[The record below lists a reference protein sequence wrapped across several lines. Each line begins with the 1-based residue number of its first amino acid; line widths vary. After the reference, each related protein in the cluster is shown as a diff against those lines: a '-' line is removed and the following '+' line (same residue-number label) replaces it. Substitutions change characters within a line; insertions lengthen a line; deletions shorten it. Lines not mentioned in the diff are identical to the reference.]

1 MHLTTSA
8 VLHTSYIHHEQQATI
23 HLRPSEVG
31 EAYELLVTTRGG
43 LCRYRLG
50 DVVRLVS
57 QQEGQMPLVQ
67 LQGRVGK
74 TLTLCGLDEMRGE
87 RPGFQFEKEFM
98 ASTWALIF
106 VSG

>member
-1 MHLTTSA
+1 MHLATCA
-8 VLHTSYIHHEQQATI
+8 VLHISYIHHEQQATI

-74 TLTLCGLDEMRGE
+74 TLMLCGLGLW
-87 RPGFQFEKEFM
+87 PQLG
-98 ASTWALIF
+98 L
-106 VSG
+106 